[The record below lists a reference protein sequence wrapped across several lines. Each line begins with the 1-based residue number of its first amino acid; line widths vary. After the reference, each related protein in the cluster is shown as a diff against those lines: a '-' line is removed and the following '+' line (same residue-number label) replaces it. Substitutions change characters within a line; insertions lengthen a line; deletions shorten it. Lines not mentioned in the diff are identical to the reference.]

1 MLHFFSLYIALDS
14 LPAFRIWDRKGEV
27 CELPLH
33 CVGESFCVHHALAA
47 LAACHTG
54 AEGLLVTP
62 FRWSQ
67 HINLSNT
74 PCSVCLLMQG
84 AGGSQCRLTV
94 AHHHHH
100 HHPIGFYMLVC
111 VVPCVCDLR
120 AIYRQSRS
128 SYRAS

>member
-1 MLHFFSLYIALDS
+1 M
-14 LPAFRIWDRKGEV
+14 

-74 PCSVCLLMQG
+74 PCSVCLLMQC

-94 AHHHHH
+94 AHHHH
-100 HHPIGFYMLVC
+100 PIGLYARVC
-111 VVPCVCDLR
+111 RSLRLRFTRDLSPVSFELPR
-120 AIYRQSRS
+120 ELIDGVRESCAAAAVAAVTLIFVGTWGQR
-128 SYRAS
+128 